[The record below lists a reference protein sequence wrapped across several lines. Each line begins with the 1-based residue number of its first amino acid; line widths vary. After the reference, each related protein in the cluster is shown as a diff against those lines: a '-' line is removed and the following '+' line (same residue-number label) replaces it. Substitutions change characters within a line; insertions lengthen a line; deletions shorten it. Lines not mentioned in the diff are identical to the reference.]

1 MVNKSMILKKRKEHE
16 ILPKIIMIMIIFV
29 AVTELLRDF
38 EGLLDPR
45 ICLKNYIK

>member
-16 ILPKIIMIMIIFV
+16 ILPKIYMMMIIFV
-29 AVTELLRDF
+29 AVTEMLRDF

>member
-16 ILPKIIMIMIIFV
+16 ILSKIIMIMITFV
-29 AVTELLRDF
+29 AVMELLRDF